1 MQKKPKSYPWE
12 QKYVLGIEVEYIF
25 LTEYNAS

>member
-1 MQKKPKSYPWE
+1 MQKRAKSYPWK

-25 LTEYNAS
+25 LTGYNAS